1 MAKQEQDP
9 LVDSMNRL
17 AVAGWGYTEVALVKL
32 GLEPDERKELMGENV
47 RLMAKHARRFVAE
60 LDKHG
65 L

>member
-1 MAKQEQDP
+1 
-9 LVDSMNRL
+9 MNRL